1 MAWEPSV
8 IISGGMYAGQGIY
21 EGDLSGLFSYMT
33 NLTANANVIYGLGNY
48 QSQDSW
54 EGAFGIDDGLIR
66 EYGLGHKDNQF
77 HYFDLM
83 IIDIPNPEG
92 ATYYKQQLV
101 VRAYTRCTD
110 VTEESYTEQGVTY
123 SVKSVQL
130 LYGIDSIKRAQY
142 LYPYSD
148 PTFQD
153 IGIAS
158 RGLGSF
164 TYKIEGY
171 ENALG
176 RGKRNHIYD
185 KCRIPIGYGI
195 YNNVTYFAVGFYLED
210 HAIDSQG
217 SVSESYTRGL
227 VGGASIAKLDD
238 LFGDFD
244 LPEKKDPNEDDE
256 GESGE
261 GGGDG
266 DHDKTE
272 DPIPIPAS
280 PDLGAADAGFI
291 TLYRM
296 NNVEIHNF
304 AAEMVDPDVWAAIKA
319 FFMDPMDFI
328 TGIMLVPFTP
338 PSTRRAKPAFFTGSN
353 YFDVV
358 ANEFVDID
366 CGSIAFPLF
375 YKSAFDFNPYSRYI
389 LYLPYIGYVE
399 LDADDVAGQ
408 IISVKYRCDCLTGDC
423 VAFVT
428 KVNPILTQ
436 VIAQY
441 SGNCGVRV
449 PYGRTSFDAAIS
461 ASIQLLGGGIGM
473 AVGAAGAA
481 LGLDGGNVSAGQLA
495 NQVSNASITA
505 VNGAKVTTERSGVAG
520 ASAGY
525 MSLQKPHLIRNIP
538 HQSLPA
544 NYRHLNGYPSNIGGT
559 LSQFDG
565 FTAVESIELSGIGA
579 TDAEK
584 EEILSLLTRGVYI

>member
-8 IISGGMYAGQGIY
+8 VISGGMYAGQGIY
-21 EGDLSGLFSYMT
+21 EGDISGLFPFVGNS
-33 NLTANANVIYGLGNY
+33 LTIRNGAFWGVSNY
-48 QSQDSW
+48 KTENW
-54 EGAFGIDDGLIR
+54 EGAFGINDGLIR
-66 EYGLGHKDNQF
+66 EYALQHPDNTV
-77 HYFDLM
+77 YAFDLM
-83 IIDIPNPEG
+83 IIDIPNEEG
-92 ATYYKQQLV
+92 ASYYKQQFV
-101 VRAYTRCTD
+101 VRAYTKCSAEITQTRT
-110 VTEESYTEQGVTY
+110 VSGQEY
-123 SVKSVQL
+123 SVTFNNI
-130 LYGIDSIKRAQY
+130 LYGIESIKRAEY
-142 LYPYSD
+142 LYPYSQ
-148 PTFQD
+148 PTYQD
-153 IGIAS
+153 LGIAS
-158 RGLGSF
+158 RAFGSVVLI
-164 TYKIEGY
+164 KEGH
-171 ENALG
+171 EIALATG
-176 RGKRNHIYD
+176 YRNHIYD
-185 KCRIPIGYGI
+185 KCRIPIGYGT
-195 YNNVTYFAVGFYLED
+195 YNNVQYFGVGFYLED
-210 HAIDSQG
+210 HTINSDGETTASNTRAVLCGG
-217 SVSESYTRGL
+217 SVE
-227 VGGASIAKLDD
+227 KLDD
-238 LFGDFD
+238 LFGEFD

-272 DPIPIPAS
+272 DPIPIPAT

-304 AAEMVDPDVWAAIKA
+304 ANEMVDPDVWAAIKA

-353 YFDVV
+353 YFDVI

-559 LSQFDG
+559 LSQFNG

-584 EEILSLLTRGVYI
+584 DEILSLLTRGVYI